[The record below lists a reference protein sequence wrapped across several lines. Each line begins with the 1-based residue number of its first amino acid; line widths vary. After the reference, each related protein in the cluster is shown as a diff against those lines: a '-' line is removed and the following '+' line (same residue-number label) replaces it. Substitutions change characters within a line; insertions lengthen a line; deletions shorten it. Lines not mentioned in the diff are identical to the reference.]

1 LRFLLVDADTPYDD
15 ARCDRRPGGR
25 PQIHG
30 QLGWIW
36 LDRQLRAPLGSGI
49 VGKGSMGEVMATMR
63 RWAVALATCG
73 FAAILLAAAPAQAQK
88 RVALVVGNDRYAN
101 LPADKQLRNA
111 VADARAVKTT
121 LEGLGFDVLFGENLD
136 RRALIDKMFDLAARL
151 GKDDTAFFFF
161 AGHGVSLS
169 GANYLLPSDIPAP
182 RATGRS
188 EEGRLADQAIAETQV
203 IERITGSGA
212 RVAIVVLDACRDNP
226 LQASDRRSV
235 GATRGFAPSQQSRGV
250 FSIYSAGFG
259 QAALDRLGPDDRHPN
274 SVFTR
279 VFTEKLKTPGAD
291 LKTVATETRRAV
303 AAMAE
308 GVGHEQFP
316 AYYDQI
322 LGGDVYLAGQGV
334 EPRREPT
341 LPAPAPTPTSEA
353 AQVWSVT
360 RDTSSTA
367 ILEAFIRQ
375 FGDTAYGP
383 LARARLE
390 EVRKSQTAVVA
401 PPASAPRAAPE
412 PPASPAVGTAPAAR
426 TLEGSEVWV
435 SWNPNGEATARRVIE
450 RLKSRGVRVLEDRKK
465 ANENES
471 WDHDLDHDPKQAA
484 LASELTAVLGDIYP
498 FTPKTQDGIG
508 IPSLW
513 ITPKASVAPQPV
525 TAPVPQGQFRTF
537 RGAEVWV
544 SWNPKGDPVARRV
557 IARLKSLGV
566 KVMEDRKDGNE
577 GWDHDLDHDPKHA
590 ALVRE
595 LVAATGDIYRFTPK
609 KQDGRSIPS
618 LWITPR

>member
-1 LRFLLVDADTPYDD
+1 
-15 ARCDRRPGGR
+15 
-25 PQIHG
+25 
-30 QLGWIW
+30 
-36 LDRQLRAPLGSGI
+36 
-49 VGKGSMGEVMATMR
+49 MAALR
-63 RWAVALATCG
+63 RWAVALATW
-73 FAAILLAAAPAQAQK
+73 AVLLAVVPAHAQK
-88 RVALVVGNDRYAN
+88 RVALVVGNDRYIN

-136 RRALIDKMFDLAARL
+136 RRSLVDKMFDLAARL

-169 GANYLLPSDIPAP
+169 GANYLLPADIPAP

-226 LQASDRRSV
+226 LQAADRRSV

-279 VFTEKLKTPGAD
+279 VFTEKLKMQGAD

-322 LGGDVYLAGQGV
+322 LGGDVYLAGRGAPA
-334 EPRREPT
+334 ELRREPA
-341 LPAPAPTPTSEA
+341 LPPPAPTPASEA

-360 RDTSSTA
+360 KDTSSTA
-367 ILEAFIRQ
+367 VLEAFIRQ
-375 FGDTAYGP
+375 FGETVYGP
-383 LARARLE
+383 LARARLD
-390 EVRKSQTAVVA
+390 EVRRSQVAVVA
-401 PPASAPRAAPE
+401 PPAAAPVV
-412 PPASPAVGTAPAAR
+412 PPATPP
-426 TLEGSEVWV
+426 
-435 SWNPNGEATARRVIE
+435 ATAE
-450 RLKSRGVRVLEDRKK
+450 P
-465 ANENES
+465 A
-471 WDHDLDHDPKQAA
+471 
-484 LASELTAVLGDIYP
+484 
-498 FTPKTQDGIG
+498 
-508 IPSLW
+508 
-513 ITPKASVAPQPV
+513 

-544 SWNPKGDPVARRV
+544 SWNPKGDATARRV

-566 KVMEDRKDGNE
+566 RVMEDRKDGNE
-577 GWDHDLDHDPKHA
+577 GWDRDLDHDPKHA

-595 LVAATGDIYRFTPK
+595 LVAATSDIYRFVPK
-609 KQDGRSIPS
+609 KQDGRSVPS